1 MSVIRRISE
10 DSRFRP
16 FLSTHFDAEAYIR
29 SVIKE
34 GRSEE
39 VFADLEACIA
49 EVCDVLQ
56 SSISVLFFL
65 YLKVNEAIKGYISL
79 HKHDLMSGM
88 QDVAVLAS
96 RYQTLQAVSA
106 RVRASLDRL
115 KKEVCILIISTN
127 LPFQCEIF

>member
-49 EVCDVLQ
+49 EVSNAGCYLL
-56 SSISVLFFL
+56 LFFKMRFL
-65 YLKVNEAIKGYISL
+65 
-79 HKHDLMSGM
+79 
-88 QDVAVLAS
+88 
-96 RYQTLQAVSA
+96 
-106 RVRASLDRL
+106 
-115 KKEVCILIISTN
+115 
-127 LPFQCEIF
+127 